1 MPMPTNWTSI
11 PDASA
16 DIPRFYDVLIT
27 VCRKNE
33 HYVAEYLLLP
43 LELLRHLVC
52 HPVLFWNIIYGWWS
66 WVSCILLMLDPH
78 LLIVVPVLTMES
90 TSSMNNLTTRG
101 RIFCLKKQ
109 LPPLI
114 LIPLALSISVALH
127 RGWKP
132 RVVER
137 ICEYHHFY
145 RPNRL
150 WVILQHCHMR
160 ERSTNISFL
169 CTKACTK
176 FSDQRNTPVG
186 NQAIN
191 NCTVTKFEVQ
201 RCSIFCTIQLKK
213 GESRTYHRWSTK
225 SS

>member
-1 MPMPTNWTSI
+1 M
-11 PDASA
+11 
-16 DIPRFYDVLIT
+16 
-27 VCRKNE
+27 
-33 HYVAEYLLLP
+33 AEYLLLP
-43 LELLRHLVC
+43 LELLWHLVC

-66 WVSCILLMLDPH
+66 RVSCIQLMSDPG

-90 TSSMNNLTTRG
+90 TSSMSNLTTRG

-109 LPPLI
+109 LLPLI

-137 ICEYHHFY
+137 ICGYHHFFDQIVSE
-145 RPNRL
+145 
-150 WVILQHCHMR
+150 WFLQHRHMR
-160 ERSTNISFL
+160 ERSTNLSFL

-176 FSDQRNTPVG
+176 FSDQRYTPAG

-191 NCTVTKFEVQ
+191 NCRVTKFEAQ
-201 RCSIFCTIQLKK
+201 RFSIFCTIQLKK
-213 GESRTYHRWSTK
+213 GESRTSHRWSTR
-225 SS
+225 